1 MVIFETI
8 RFKNFLS
15 YGNNFTEIELNKD
28 RTTLSTGIN
37 GKGKCLHINTF
48 IEIQNKHTGEIKFV
62 TIGDL
67 YEKETNSRRNN

>member
-37 GKGKCLHINTF
+37 GQGKCVHPSTKIDIIF
-48 IEIQNKHTGEIKFV
+48 DDPEA
-62 TIGDL
+62 
-67 YEKETNSRRNN
+67 EKLFKEFLS

>member
-37 GKGKCLHINTF
+37 GQGKCLHKSTEIDVLFDNPE
-48 IEIQNKHTGEIKFV
+48 IEKLFKDF
-62 TIGDL
+62 L
-67 YEKETNSRRNN
+67 S